1 MGSHAGKQQW
11 YTNSTRPAQ
20 IVIYSLSWG
29 ELPVQ
34 QSETRRQM
42 ARGCPL
48 QLITLGFLWFLILSH
63 SHCLSFFLGQLAS
76 SANSSLQEVPK
87 EDCGPW
93 ENGGEN
99 LGTNTPIHK
108 PNSVPI
114 PPSKMF

>member
-63 SHCLSFFLGQLAS
+63 SHCLSFFSDSLHLRPTPVYRRYPKKTVALG
-76 SANSSLQEVPK
+76 K
-87 EDCGPW
+87 M
-93 ENGGEN
+93 GEKTSEQT
-99 LGTNTPIHK
+99 LHPQT
-108 PNSVPI
+108 
-114 PPSKMF
+114 